1 MVEAAMT
8 SERASWRQMQPA
20 DLPAVHALAALIHP
34 AYPEDEAVFAERL
47 RLYPPGC
54 RVLECNGKLTAYAI
68 SHPWLDRAP
77 PKLNAL
83 LGELP
88 PQPSTY
94 YLHDIALMPGMR
106 GTGAA
111 AELVTSLVEQARAE
125 RLPSLSLI
133 AVNGSEGFWRRQG
146 FEAVVCDALTDKLR
160 SYGGDAQFMMR
171 RL

>member
-1 MVEAAMT
+1 MT
-8 SERASWRQMQPA
+8 AA
-20 DLPAVHALAALIHP
+20 DLPAVNALAGLIHP

-47 RLYPPGC
+47 RLYPQGC
-54 RVLECNGKLTAYAI
+54 RVLERNGRLTAYAV

-88 PQPSTY
+88 PRPSTY
-94 YLHDIALMPGMR
+94 YLHDIALLPQMR

-111 AELVTSLVEQARAE
+111 AEVVTSLAEQARAE

-133 AVNGSEGFWRRQG
+133 AVNGSQGFWLRQG
-146 FEAVVCDALTDKLR
+146 FEAVADDTLTDKLR
-160 SYGGDAQFMMR
+160 SYGGDARFMLR
-171 RL
+171 AL

>member
-1 MVEAAMT
+1 MLT
-8 SERASWRQMQPA
+8 ERASWRQMQPA
-20 DLPAVHALAALIHP
+20 DLPAVHALQALIHP
-34 AYPEDEAVFAERL
+34 AYPEDAAVFAERL

-54 RVLECNGKLTAYAI
+54 RVLECNGRLAAYAI

-77 PKLNAL
+77 PQLNTL

-94 YLHDIALMPGMR
+94 YLHDIALLPEMR

-111 AELVTSLVEQARAE
+111 AEVVTSLAEQVRAE

-133 AVNGSEGFWRRQG
+133 AVNGSEGFWQRQG
-146 FEAVVCDALTDKLR
+146 FVAVVDDALAEKLR
-160 SYGGDAQFMMR
+160 SYGEDAQFMMR